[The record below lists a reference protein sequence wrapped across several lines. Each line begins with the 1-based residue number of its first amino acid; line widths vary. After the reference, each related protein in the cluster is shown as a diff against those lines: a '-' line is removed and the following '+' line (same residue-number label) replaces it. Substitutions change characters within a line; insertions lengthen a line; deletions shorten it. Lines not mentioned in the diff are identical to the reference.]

1 MSKMEWF
8 REAKYGLFIH
18 WGIYSIP
25 GGEWKGQPAPHGS
38 EWIMKNMKIP
48 FAEYKE
54 LAKQFNPQSFDPYY
68 YVQNAKKWGMKY
80 LTFTAKHH
88 DGFAMYDSKV
98 SDYNVMNTPY
108 GKDIVRQLA
117 DACEKEGLTFCLYY
131 SQMQDWEDPDGNGNN
146 WDFDPAKKDFKRY
159 FYNKCLP
166 QVKELL
172 TNYGKIGMI
181 WFDTPYDMP
190 KDLCEELA
198 DTVRECQPDCLINGR
213 IGYGL
218 GDFREVADNTIP
230 VLSRSDVWESPMTMN
245 SSWGYIKRDKSSKSA
260 ADVLQNLVRIVGKGG
275 NLLLN
280 LGPDENGLSPKV
292 CTDALDVAGEWLD
305 RYGDSIFGTTN
316 IPNFPYLLTWGD
328 LTYSATR
335 KTLYFHVKK
344 YPEFPYRIL
353 LTGLETKVRSVKLM
367 ADGSDLK
374 YSQSYE
380 PGRDEHRLYI
390 FLPEVCPDA
399 DDTVV
404 AVELEGEATAQSI

>member
-1 MSKMEWF
+1 M
-8 REAKYGLFIH
+8 
-18 WGIYSIP
+18 
-25 GGEWKGQPAPHGS
+25 
-38 EWIMKNMKIP
+38 
-48 FAEYKE
+48 
-54 LAKQFNPQSFDPYY
+54 
-68 YVQNAKKWGMKY
+68 
-80 LTFTAKHH
+80 
-88 DGFAMYDSKV
+88 
-98 SDYNVMNTPY
+98 
-108 GKDIVRQLA
+108 
-117 DACEKEGLTFCLYY
+117 
-131 SQMQDWEDPDGNGNN
+131 
-146 WDFDPAKKDFKRY
+146 
-159 FYNKCLP
+159 
-166 QVKELL
+166 
-172 TNYGKIGMI
+172 
-181 WFDTPYDMP
+181 
-190 KDLCEELA
+190 
-198 DTVRECQPDCLINGR
+198 
-213 IGYGL
+213 
-218 GDFREVADNTIP
+218 
-230 VLSRSDVWESPMTMN
+230 
-245 SSWGYIKRDKSSKSA
+245 
-260 ADVLQNLVRIVGKGG
+260 LQNLGRIVGKGG